1 MLIAPRARKRSTIL
15 ASTAMVLAACGPSG
29 DARGLDT
36 SQPVSSAQLAA
47 TPHTVNPLGIGAMR
61 AGMTVGEASQAL
73 GVQLTAPDS
82 GAPCTQIR
90 LDAASPTVLLMVLD
104 QRIVRVDV
112 TDTSVATDRGARVGN
127 TEARIAELYTNQL
140 RTKPHKYTD
149 GHYLVVTPT
158 ASADSLYRLIFE
170 TNGQQVTRYRAGLR
184 PAVEWVEG
192 CG

>member
-1 MLIAPRARKRSTIL
+1 MHTATRVYKSRAFMV
-15 ASTAMVLAACGPSG
+15 STAMVLVACGPSG
-29 DARGLDT
+29 DVRGGDS
-36 SQPVSSAQLAA
+36 SQPVSSTQPAA
-47 TPHTVNPLGIGAMR
+47 APHTVSPLGIGVVR

-127 TEARIAELYTNQL
+127 IEARIADLYTTQL
-140 RTKPHKYTD
+140 RIQPHKYTD

-158 ASADSLYRLIFE
+158 APVDSLYRLIFE

>member
-1 MLIAPRARKRSTIL
+1 M
-15 ASTAMVLAACGPSG
+15 ASTAMVLAACGPSS
-29 DARGLDT
+29 DVRGSDT
-36 SQPVSSAQLAA
+36 SLSVSTPQPAA
-47 TPHTVNPLGIGAMR
+47 TPHTVSPLGIGAMR

-73 GVQLTAPDS
+73 GTQLTAPDS

-127 TEARIAELYTNQL
+127 TEARITELYTNQL